1 MLEEVSQPSY
11 KSFMFPC
18 LSNCQKSHID
28 SIIIFW
34 NFKKKKKKN
43 LSNWGLSV
51 TCFKCKPACLE
62 HPHRSSDSMLK
73 LEDWSICQRQK
84 NKTKNNKTKNKKQQQ
99 KNPNPKMSP
108 EWFKNKW
115 NYIWNESNDL
125 TRVQDMLFSFY
136 SRQNQLQNITSALV
150 LGVCVHQLHLFSPT
164 WISWRAWSSRR
175 FLQASASWP
184 PSSGFFQVGRI
195 AYSYNLPPGSARLI
209 FITSIILYNKYSNPD
224 PKSRA

>member
-1 MLEEVSQPSY
+1 
-11 KSFMFPC
+11 MFPC

-34 NFKKKKKKN
+34 NFKKKKICQTE
-43 LSNWGLSV
+43 SV

-73 LEDWSICQRQK
+73 LEDWSICQLQK
-84 NKTKNNKTKNKKQQQ
+84 KTKKQQ
-99 KNPNPKMSP
+99 KTKTTTKKPNPKMLP

-125 TRVQDMLFSFY
+125 TRVQDMLFCSY

-164 WISWRAWSSRR
+164 WISWWAWSSRR

-195 AYSYNLPPGSARLI
+195 AYSYNLQPGSARLI

-224 PKSRA
+224 PKPGA